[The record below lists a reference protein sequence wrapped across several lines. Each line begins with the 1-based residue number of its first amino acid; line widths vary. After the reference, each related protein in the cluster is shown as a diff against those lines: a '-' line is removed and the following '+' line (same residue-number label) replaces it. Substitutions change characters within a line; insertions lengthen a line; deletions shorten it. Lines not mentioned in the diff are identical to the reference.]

1 MGHNVARMRPA
12 NVAANPAK
20 GMSRWRTQLAV
31 GILAVSLSPAGAQS
45 LGDVA
50 RSERA
55 RRARMAQHAPMLTDE
70 DLHHDRILKRAPGV
84 SDSALPSPENTT
96 PTAVDENLP
105 LGDYARALRRRR
117 LAEPAPPENAVATG
131 PAPATL
137 PAPVAIVAHEP
148 QPAVAPAAAE
158 PKPASLGDLAREVRA
173 EREAARR
180 IRLQEQK
187 RAAQEKLAQQKPV
200 QPAVQASKNK
210 DAVQTAKV
218 AQPLKPPPQAAHVA
232 ATATKSAKPAQL
244 TEVAAKPSAPQV
256 AKAAPQTVVK
266 VAPQTAVKV
275 VPQTAAKPVPQTAA
289 TAAPQIAAGAT
300 PQIVAKAAP
309 QTAVKLAPQTAAKA
323 APQTA
328 AKPAVQVSKNLVHVE
343 KAAPA
348 VKAAPLAAQAAPIV
362 TRVKPAQLTTVAT
375 KPVPQPAPQAKAEE
389 PASTADGQTVRVP
402 RGASLWTLAR
412 TYLGAGSLW
421 AALWKANPQIKD
433 PNRIRAGQV
442 LRLPDLDDDDNP
454 GSNGF

>member
-1 MGHNVARMRPA
+1 M
-12 NVAANPAK
+12 
-20 GMSRWRTQLAV
+20 
-31 GILAVSLSPAGAQS
+31 SLSPAGAQS

-50 RSERA
+50 RSERE
-55 RRARMAQHAPMLTDE
+55 RRGRMAQHAPMLTDE
-70 DLHHDRILKRAPGV
+70 DLRRDRILKKAPGV

-131 PAPATL
+131 PAPETL
-137 PAPVAIVAHEP
+137 PAPVAIVAHQP

-173 EREAARR
+173 ERAAARR

-187 RAAQEKLAQQKPV
+187 RAAQEKLAQQKPAPQAAQQKPV
-200 QPAVQASKNK
+200 QPAVQASKNL
-210 DAVQTAKV
+210 DAVRTAKV
-218 AQPLKPPPQAAHVA
+218 TQPSKPAPQAAHVA
-232 ATATKSAKPAQL
+232 ATATKSANPAQL

-256 AKAAPQTVVK
+256 VKAAPQTVVK
-266 VAPQTAVKV
+266 VAP
-275 VPQTAAKPVPQTAA
+275 
-289 TAAPQIAAGAT
+289 
-300 PQIVAKAAP
+300 
-309 QTAVKLAPQTAAKA
+309 
-323 APQTA
+323 
-328 AKPAVQVSKNLVHVE
+328 
-343 KAAPA
+343 
-348 VKAAPLAAQAAPIV
+348 LAAQATPVV
-362 TRVKPAQLTTVAT
+362 TRIKPAQLTTVAT

-389 PASTADGQTVRVP
+389 RASTADGQTVRVP

-433 PNRIRAGQV
+433 PNRIRAGQT
-442 LRLPDLDDDDNP
+442 LRLPDLDNQDTPSRD
-454 GSNGF
+454 GL

>member
-1 MGHNVARMRPA
+1 M
-12 NVAANPAK
+12 
-20 GMSRWRTQLAV
+20 
-31 GILAVSLSPAGAQS
+31 SLSPAGAQS

-50 RSERA
+50 RSERD

-70 DLHHDRILKRAPGV
+70 DLHRDRILRKAPGA

-105 LGDYARALRRRR
+105 LGDYARELRRRR
-117 LAEPAPPENAVATG
+117 LAEPAPPENAVAAG
-131 PAPATL
+131 PAPKTL

-180 IRLQEQK
+180 IRVQEQK
-187 RAAQEKLAQQKPV
+187 RAAQEKLAQQKPAPQAAQQKPV

-210 DAVQTAKV
+210 DAVRTAKV
-218 AQPLKPPPQAAHVA
+218 AQPPKPAPQAAQVA
-232 ATATKSAKPAQL
+232 AITTKSVKPAQL

-266 VAPQTAVKV
+266 VAPQTAVKA

-289 TAAPQIAAGAT
+289 KAT
-300 PQIVAKAAP
+300 PQIV
-309 QTAVKLAPQTAAKA
+309 VKA

-328 AKPAVQVSKNLVHVE
+328 AKPAVQVSKNVVHVE

-348 VKAAPLAAQAAPIV
+348 VKAAPQAAQAAPV
-362 TRVKPAQLTTVAT
+362 ATRVKPAQLTTVAA
-375 KPVPQPAPQAKAEE
+375 KPVPQPAPQAKAVE
-389 PASTADGQTVRVP
+389 PAATPDGQTVRVP
-402 RGASLWTLAR
+402 RGASLWSLAR
-412 TYLGAGSLW
+412 TYLGAGNLW
-421 AALWKANPQIKD
+421 TALWKANPQIHD
-433 PNRIRAGQV
+433 PNLIRAGQV

-454 GSNGF
+454 ASNGF